1 MSYNVY
7 SKYPCY
13 TSYSMN
19 IDTTMKTTLKYLM
32 ATTIVFTISITGPL
46 TTTTT
51 TTTTINPV
59 QAESGRG
66 HDVFKVIMTIFGV
79 DKSKGDL
86 VAVVTVNNGEASK
99 VKMFESE
106 AFPSLSTN
114 LSSPA
119 PSTVNPP
126 TDTGIIEYVV
136 TFPNVTVNSGAEY
149 KACVVTTKD
158 LDLICKTGH
167 NSPASRPEFTDISLN
182 ETATR
187 GTSENAN
194 TVESTRG
201 EKED

>member
-1 MSYNVY
+1 
-7 SKYPCY
+7 
-13 TSYSMN
+13 
-19 IDTTMKTTLKYLM
+19 
-32 ATTIVFTISITGPL
+32 
-46 TTTTT
+46 
-51 TTTTINPV
+51 
-59 QAESGRG
+59 
-66 HDVFKVIMTIFGV
+66 
-79 DKSKGDL
+79 
-86 VAVVTVNNGEASK
+86 
-99 VKMFESE
+99 MFESK

-126 TDTGIIEYVV
+126 TAGIIEYVA

-167 NSPASRPEFTDISLN
+167 NSPASRPEFSDISLN